1 MWQART
7 WARTLEAVGGTAYV
21 YHFTYPNP
29 VFRLYVPNQPELVA
43 YPGGRRGMGAYHS
56 GDLAYTFGTLD
67 RVGLGWND
75 WDRTLSNTLMNYWI
89 NFARTGDPNGAGLPH
104 WPAYQ
109 ATEDLVLEFGEDIAA
124 IPHPRAKLLDIF
136 DAARPA
142 PIEQR

>member
-1 MWQART
+1 
-7 WARTLEAVGGTAYV
+7 
-21 YHFTYPNP
+21 
-29 VFRLYVPNQPELVA
+29 
-43 YPGGRRGMGAYHS
+43 MGAYHS

-109 ATEDLVLEFGEDIAA
+109 ATEDLVLEFGEDIQQSLTLEQSCSTFLMQLDLLLMNG
-124 IPHPRAKLLDIF
+124 AKGT
-136 DAARPA
+136 
-142 PIEQR
+142 